1 MFKKPAY
8 EAKLDD
14 AITEALTELT
24 THEIHTKEYASAADQ
39 IVKLYELRK
48 KRRVSPD
55 VMVTAG
61 ANLLGVLV
69 IVGHERAHVV
79 TSKAL
84 AFVMKLR

>member
-8 EAKLDD
+8 EAALDD
-14 AITEALTELT
+14 AIMSALNELNGHT
-24 THEIHTKEYASAADQ
+24 AETKEYAATADQ

-55 VMVTAG
+55 ALLAAG
-61 ANLLGVLV
+61 VNILGIMV

-84 AFVMKLR
+84 SFVGKLR